1 MNERRHWNKIGTG
14 YHEEIFDVFASDRLE
29 LLPKIIKKYSNKE
42 HTAIDFGCG
51 IGRAFPFLAPKF
63 KSVLALDISDNL
75 LDIARTSPYSNITC
89 KQHDLTKSL
98 RAKADFGFCVNVV
111 MLPEIEQNKVM
122 LKNIR
127 KTIKPGGTLV
137 IVLPSLDSF
146 LYSGWQLIEW
156 CKREGTKPADIDP
169 SELSGFKGSITD
181 IVQGIVKIDGVKTKH
196 YSEPELHVLFR
207 EVGFSKINVKR
218 LEYDWTSE
226 FSEPP
231 EWMGEPYPWDWVVE
245 ANV

>member
-1 MNERRHWNKIGTG
+1 MNERKHWNKIGSN
-14 YHEEIFDVFASDRLE
+14 YQDEIFDVFASDRKK
-29 LLPKIIKKYSNKE
+29 LLPKLISKYADKN
-42 HTAIDFGCG
+42 HAAIDFGCG
-51 IGRAFPFLAPKF
+51 IGRAFKYIAPKF
-63 KSVLALDISDNL
+63 KSVLALDISDSL
-75 LDIARTSPYSNITC
+75 LDIARNSPYPNITY

-111 MLPEIEQNKVM
+111 MLPEPDQNRQM

-127 KTIKPGGTLV
+127 NTLRPGGNLV

-146 LYSGWQLIEW
+146 IYSGWQLIEW
-156 CKREGTKPADIDP
+156 CKREGTKPQDIDS
-169 SELSGFKGSITD
+169 SELSGFKGTITD

-207 EVGFSKINVKR
+207 QVGFNSISVNR

-231 EWMGEPYPWDWVVE
+231 KWMGEPYPWDWVVE
-245 ANV
+245 AKA